1 MIKGKKGGCV
11 TEEQKAACDTGEEEA
26 ASDVVVVDVG
36 IKGG

>member
-1 MIKGKKGGCV
+1 M